1 MPAVKG
7 ADVIRRRLRLIRRN
21 VKAEVAA
28 QLDDSADDLLTR
40 ARGLAPQLEGDL
52 IASGIIKKRRFR
64 EAVSRT
70 IFFDSPYAVVRHED
84 FYNLGPV
91 SSVKASPDGPVG
103 RKYLSRPYEANHPRY
118 VKEIG
123 AAVNRAIRQSLR

>member
-1 MPAVKG
+1 MPVRG
-7 ADVIRRRLRLIRRN
+7 GDVIRRRLRLIRRN
-21 VKAEVAA
+21 VKAEVARE
-28 QLDDSADDLLTR
+28 LDDVADDLLTR

-52 IASGIIKKRRFR
+52 IGSGIIKKRRAR

-91 SSVKASPDGPVG
+91 SSVKASPDGPIG
-103 RKYLSRPYEANHPRY
+103 RKYLSRPFEANHPRY

-123 AAVNRAIRQSLR
+123 RAVDRAIRQSLR